1 MDNVATTPARVFD
14 LKINSEPTSATV
26 DGMTILRRPDGT
38 PYNGADFDGEGLVVE
53 RATGPS
59 SRPPSGSRR
68 LALGGPLPGGRRQL
82 YLMSDDNNGA
92 TQITRFYSLAVDL
105 H

>member
-1 MDNVATTPARVFD
+1 MAGLSAINVTGRHSAVALVDNVATNV
-14 LKINSEPTSATV
+14 
-26 DGMTILRRPDGT
+26 
-38 PYNGADFDGEGLVVE
+38 EG
-53 RATGPS
+53 
-59 SRPPSGSRR
+59 
-68 LALGGPLPGGRRQL
+68 LALGGLLPGGRRQL

>member
-1 MDNVATTPARVFD
+1 MFTRSCAR
-14 LKINSEPTSATV
+14 
-26 DGMTILRRPDGT
+26 LRRPDGL
-38 PYNGADFDGEGLVVE
+38 GEH
-53 RATGPS
+53 
-59 SRPPSGSRR
+59 
-68 LALGGPLPGGRRQL
+68 LPGGRRQL

>member
-1 MDNVATTPARVFD
+1 MAGLSAINVTGRHSAVALVDNVATNV
-14 LKINSEPTSATV
+14 
-26 DGMTILRRPDGT
+26 
-38 PYNGADFDGEGLVVE
+38 EG
-53 RATGPS
+53 
-59 SRPPSGSRR
+59 
-68 LALGGPLPGGRRQL
+68 LALGGPLPVGRRQL